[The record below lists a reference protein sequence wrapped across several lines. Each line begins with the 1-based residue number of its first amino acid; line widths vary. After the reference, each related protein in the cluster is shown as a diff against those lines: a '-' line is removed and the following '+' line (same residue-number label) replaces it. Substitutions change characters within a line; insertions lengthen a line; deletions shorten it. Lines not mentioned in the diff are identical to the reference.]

1 MHFRQCTVLCSQRN
15 RLSYLQ
21 NFLYFGCIYL
31 RYWQINFTHN
41 SFSLYFS
48 LFLFICI
55 QSQMFH
61 LCVIIGTWEDEEDQC
76 GVEWCDQWLPLEA
89 PLSLD
94 HRECSCY
101 YFIFLGLVRVCFL
114 KFAADRGLL
123 LVYSGLALGVCLST
137 PWIVKPCI
145 LLHLSLPLLYSKY
158 TCRDIC
164 SFFSND

>member
-1 MHFRQCTVLCSQRN
+1 MHSASVFSMHYRQCTVLCSQRI
-15 RLSYLQ
+15 RLSYIQ

-31 RYWQINFTHN
+31 RCGQINFTQN
-41 SFSLYFS
+41 SFSLCFFYA
-48 LFLFICI
+48 FL
-55 QSQMFH
+55 SQMFH

-114 KFAADRGLL
+114 KFAADRGQL
-123 LVYSGLALGVCLST
+123 LVYSGLALWVCLST
-137 PWIVKPCI
+137 PSIVKPCI

-164 SFFSND
+164 

>member
-1 MHFRQCTVLCSQRN
+1 MHFRQCTVLCSQRI

-31 RYWQINFTHN
+31 RYGQINFIHN

-48 LFLFICI
+48 LFLFLCI

-94 HRECSCY
+94 HRECSCF
-101 YFIFLGLVRVCFL
+101 YFVFLDLVRVCFFKICSWSGSAIRL
-114 KFAADRGLL
+114 FRASSLGLL
-123 LVYSGLALGVCLST
+123 KYALNC
-137 PWIVKPCI
+137 KA
-145 LLHLSLPLLYSKY
+145 LYLTAFKHAPFVFQ
-158 TCRDIC
+158 IHM
-164 SFFSND
+164 